1 MLSCIFSDGYCAE
14 LRSAIPGVF
23 YGFQFGAQ
31 GRKNSLSNKQSVAV
45 ERDDEHHTSSFL
57 CVPVAVGGSGDVH
70 HDCLKCLISKK
81 DNSITEVHE

>member
-23 YGFQFGAQ
+23 LWLPIWSSGEEEFA
-31 GRKNSLSNKQSVAV
+31 LEQSVAV
-45 ERDDEHHTSSFL
+45 ERDDEHLTFFL
-57 CVPVAVGGSGDVH
+57 CVPVAVGRSGDVH
-70 HDCLKCLISKK
+70 HDCLKCLISTK

>member
-1 MLSCIFSDGYCAE
+1 MLSCIFGDGYCAE

-23 YGFQFGAQ
+23 LRLPIWSSGEEEFA
-31 GRKNSLSNKQSVAV
+31 LKQSVAV
-45 ERDDEHHTSSFL
+45 ERDDQHHTFFFG
-57 CVPVAVGGSGDVH
+57 VPVAVGGSGDVH